1 MCKCL
6 HSASGTA
13 SAHCEWLPCHGHCG
27 IQINNITVSVSKQP
41 LPHSS
46 QPCAHSSSREQAEVG
61 KCLQTAGRAGSS
73 CPGLGV
79 VLVAAGTCCRHG
91 QKEALSYAWLC
102 AELLA
107 KVTEEPFS

>member
-1 MCKCL
+1 M
-6 HSASGTA
+6 
-13 SAHCEWLPCHGHCG
+13 
-27 IQINNITVSVSKQP
+27 
-41 LPHSS
+41 
-46 QPCAHSSSREQAEVG
+46 G

-91 QKEALSYAWLC
+91 QKEALSYTWLC